1 MLVRRV
7 VGEEERY
14 LVGEAVPL
22 IRAAAVV
29 AEPDFNGEERDDRNP
44 LAEASVLVLI
54 EEKPGTVLM
63 GEQVAGGFEV
73 TTDLYGK
80 LELYTFSEDLGEA
93 GGVIA
98 MEDLSSKVPPDST
111 GDVLAESPVRPLSET
126 GSGALLPG
134 EDRRVGEAWTG
145 YWAP

>member
-54 EEKPGTVLM
+54 EEKPGTVLI
-63 GEQVAGGFEV
+63 GEQVAVGFEV

-80 LELYTFSEDLGEA
+80 LELYMFSEDLGEA

-98 MEDLSSKVPPDST
+98 MEDLSSKFPPDST
-111 GDVLAESPVRPLSET
+111 GDVLAESPMRPLSET
-126 GSGALLPG
+126 GSGELLPG